1 MIDYHRRI
9 LIDGVRVRAF
19 DRAIRERVEP
29 GDVVV
34 DIGTGT
40 GVLACLAC
48 RAGAGRVYA
57 IERGD
62 VIQVAREIATANGYS
77 DRITFIQSEATSVD
91 LPEKANVVIGELLGS
106 AGLEENIVEIF
117 AYFCRKW
124 LEPGGRLIPET
135 VEVFFAPWEEPD
147 LHELLAS
154 WGREH
159 HGLDFGPCR
168 SLSFNQFYS
177 IRTKPD
183 GKLSEA
189 MTLWDLSLA
198 DVDEPGP
205 LSATAEFEIERGGV
219 LHGFAAWFTAALSP
233 GTRLSTS
240 PYDPPTCWKQAFF
253 PIEAPI
259 EVQPGDRATL
269 TVTAT
274 KSGDDML
281 WGWKGHLDR
290 DAQPR
295 TFFSAHMFL
304 GLVPSLAAMLR
315 RTTGTN
321 SDPR

>member
-1 MIDYHRRI
+1 VIEYHRRI
-9 LIDGVRVRAF
+9 LIDEVRVRAF
-19 DRAIRERVEP
+19 DRAIREKVEP

-57 IERGD
+57 IEWGD
-62 VIQVAREIATANGYS
+62 VIQVAREIAAANGYS

-106 AGLEENIVEIF
+106 AGLEENIVDIF

-124 LEPGGRLIPET
+124 LQPGGRLIPEA
-135 VEVFFAPWEEPD
+135 VEVFFSPFEAPD
-147 LHELLAS
+147 LHETLGA
-154 WGREH
+154 WGREP
-159 HGLDFGPCR
+159 HGRDFGPCR
-168 SLSFNQFYS
+168 SLAFNRFHSF
-177 IRTKPD
+177 RTHPA
-183 GKLSEA
+183 GKLAEA
-189 MTLWDLSLA
+189 RTLWDLSLA
-198 DVDEPGP
+198 DAGEPVP
-205 LSATAEFEIERGGV
+205 LSATAEFAIERGGV

-240 PYDPPTCWKQAFF
+240 PYNPPTCWKQAFF
-253 PIEAPI
+253 PIKAPL

-269 TVTAT
+269 TGTAT
-274 KSGDDML
+274 SSGDDML

-295 TFFSAHMFL
+295 SFFSAHTFL
-304 GLVPSLAAMLR
+304 GLVPSLAALR
-315 RTTGTN
+315 PG
-321 SDPR
+321 PG